1 MRPVAFYELC
11 NILTR
16 YNLVRQ
22 SKNMSIKEQVLL
34 FVHCLG
40 HNVRFRVLAGRFHRS
55 SETCHRYF
63 RIVLKAV
70 LKLYKYVVRSPDDS
84 TPPEIMNSRSKE
96 RPPENE
102 KELFNI
108 RHSSLRTTIE
118 RGFGILKKRFL
129 VQEVN
134 NEIRSRSE
142 RQTHRE
148 EREEN
153 MEWLAK
159 RDNMASA
166 MWADYSIIRLTAVE
180 MAKGKQFRWTK
191 PMERLLLEILA
202 DEALKGNKP
211 TNTFK
216 TSSFTRVA
224 ESISLKFAVE
234 CTNDNVENHLKTVK
248 STWNVIATLRGKSG
262 LGWDDTLKMIT
273 AERQS
278 YEEEGNKHYLNRKIE
293 MYDEMALV
301 VGKDMATGSF
311 AKSFVDV
318 DMQENINVDYLAAE
332 EEGETEGG
340 AKGKQTLSST
350 ATSSK
355 ARSHRKRN
363 RDELPQLD
371 LVAAQLGEIAIA
383 ISKLSRNELNVDDL
397 YKEVMKTEGF
407 EELVL
412 ANAFDY
418 LVENEKQAKAF
429 M

>member
-1 MRPVAFYELC
+1 
-11 NILTR
+11 
-16 YNLVRQ
+16 
-22 SKNMSIKEQVLL
+22 
-34 FVHCLG
+34 
-40 HNVRFRVLAGRFHRS
+40 
-55 SETCHRYF
+55 
-63 RIVLKAV
+63 
-70 LKLYKYVVRSPDDS
+70 
-84 TPPEIMNSRSKE
+84 
-96 RPPENE
+96 
-102 KELFNI
+102 
-108 RHSSLRTTIE
+108 
-118 RGFGILKKRFL
+118 
-129 VQEVN
+129 
-134 NEIRSRSE
+134 
-142 RQTHRE
+142 
-148 EREEN
+148 
-153 MEWLAK
+153 
-159 RDNMASA
+159 
-166 MWADYSIIRLTAVE
+166 TAVE
-180 MAKGKQFRWTK
+180 MVKGKQFRWTK
-191 PMERLLLEILA
+191 PMECLLLEILA

-248 STWNVIATLRGKSG
+248 STWNVIATFRGKSG

-273 AERQS
+273 VERQS
-278 YEEEGNKHYLNRKIE
+278 YEEEVTAHPQHEKYLNRKIE

-332 EEGETEGG
+332 EEGEIEGG

-363 RDELPQLD
+363 HDELPQLD
-371 LVAAQLGEIAIA
+371 LVAAQLGEITMA

-397 YKEVMKTEGF
+397 YKEVMKTKGF

-429 M
+429 MAKNVNVTTAIFNQCISYGLMNKYMLVKELM